1 MKETRKFSTISTAL
15 KTTKMKGTPW
25 NYISTMK
32 YPKNYNKL
40 YNFMDYMNERTGRT
54 NCMVCIDSYGYEQYH
69 DLKWC
74 IDNINFKR
82 KFNKEPKI
90 TTDEAMNEAVSNFI
104 ELSISPQYEDTD
116 YNFTVTYFADCE
128 TKEERLY
135 DVRSIFTRI
144 TDKGFD
150 IKTSVEQSLMESKTE
165 YFINVKPV
173 LLIHCNKEIT
183 NSNIEFVGDMIEDI
197 EFDKRY
203 DYVIFNA
210 EIEYPDNH
218 IKNIDKPV
226 PIKKI
231 KKISKKTLKKNSKKI
246 LKMNKKMNKKVTDN
260 QLTDIDNVVSD
271 NEVSDIDNEVSD
283 NEVSDNDI
291 TDNEIIISDNEI
303 IVIDYN
309 EVNEIIVIEVT
320 DNEIIVTDIDNEVT
334 DNDVCKNTNNGL
346 EVKFKYWIEEN
357 DRLPIMECIN
367 KAIDKNG
374 VFKEFIEKCNQIL
387 ITNKL
392 HVGIINT
399 ERIEQHF
406 NMILKYAELPE
417 SSVIHVYTNKFN
429 DITKYTKITVE
440 KC

>member
-1 MKETRKFSTISTAL
+1 
-15 KTTKMKGTPW
+15 
-25 NYISTMK
+25 
-32 YPKNYNKL
+32 
-40 YNFMDYMNERTGRT
+40 
-54 NCMVCIDSYGYEQYH
+54 
-69 DLKWC
+69 
-74 IDNINFKR
+74 
-82 KFNKEPKI
+82 
-90 TTDEAMNEAVSNFI
+90 
-104 ELSISPQYEDTD
+104 
-116 YNFTVTYFADCE
+116 
-128 TKEERLY
+128 
-135 DVRSIFTRI
+135 
-144 TDKGFD
+144 
-150 IKTSVEQSLMESKTE
+150 MESKTE

-173 LLIHCNKEIT
+173 ILIHCNKEIT

-203 DYVIFNA
+203 DYVIFMA

-218 IKNIDKPV
+218 IKNPDKPV

-231 KKISKKTLKKNSKKI
+231 KKLSKKTLKMNKKKT
-246 LKMNKKMNKKVTDN
+246 LKMNKMNKKVTDN
-260 QLTDIDNVVSD
+260 QLIDIDNVVSD
-271 NEVSDIDNEVSD
+271 NEVSDNEVTDNEIIVSD
-283 NEVSDNDI
+283 SEVTDNEIIVIEVKDNDI
-291 TDNEIIISDNEI
+291 TDNEIN
-303 IVIDYN
+303 VI
-309 EVNEIIVIEVT
+309 EVKDNEIIVIEVT
-320 DNEIIVTDIDNEVT
+320 DNEVIISDNEVT

-406 NMILKYAELPE
+406 NMILKYKELPE

-429 DITKYTKITVE
+429 DITKYTILTVE